1 MAIKIFNSTETS
13 YTGTSSGDY
22 IVGND
27 LGNNINGAGGNDVI
41 YGGEGRDTLN
51 GGDGNDIIYGGNG
64 NDRIFG
70 GAGNDILNGG
80 AGNDIIRTGDG
91 SVNNGNN
98 IIDGGAGNDIIQAGS
113 GNDIIY
119 GGEGNDVIDA
129 GDGNNIIDGGDGDDN
144 IYAGS
149 GNDVIFG
156 GAGNDVIYG
165 GAGNDILFGGDG
177 IDYIEGGESTAGDES
192 ITGNLYLVTSED
204 ALIGGSGNDTF
215 KISNELEGL
224 TVIQG
229 GVSGLDNS
237 GSPARYIDVTEVE
250 GEEEEGGE
258 EEELAVFDTETGEY
272 VEIED
277 QEMSEEIETDVRLN
291 IQTRPG
297 SSAISTY
304 ATTIEGYNAVDTI
317 EFHTSGD
324 FSESLLFSGIERLEL
339 ASGVNITLSAEQ
351 LEANGESL
359 NLGFLNPGT
368 HIYGVAGGPTESVT
382 IKLEFEETEF
392 EPDEDIVGA
401 EEVEYESATFEV
413 DDYSVANLFHNVD
426 IIYDATEGEEGS
438 YVRID
443 GANESA
449 GAREIVHGSDGVD
462 YVTARLGDD
471 VVYGNGG
478 NDLLVG
484 HGGADY
490 LDGGEGDDIF
500 LIGGF
505 GSGVQGTTSKA
516 DDGNKEWIATG
527 AKHDVIVGGDGT
539 DTLRI
544 TTGIGAN
551 SKAAGTIVLNDANF
565 QSVEVVQVGGTVGR
579 LNVENTALQLLNDNY
594 YFRAN
599 GTVSDLSNT
608 LGNNGGTIN
617 NVVVDAS
624 GVTANGLTFEGNGNT
639 QTFIGTTQDDRF
651 VSNGGHDTLTG
662 GSGSDTFAFGKI
674 WTQTVTGD
682 DDEVQWYENVGVDL
696 TNDDTD
702 TITDFASGVDK
713 LELNID
719 QFESLVGFNASNL
732 VIGSGPL
739 DADDY
744 LVFNTSTNTLQYYA
758 DGNGGSAAVD
768 IAILT
773 GVTSIA
779 ATDIVV
785 V

>member
-1 MAIKIFNSTETS
+1 MAIKIFGPTETS
-13 YTGTSSGDY
+13 YTGTNNADL
-22 IVGND
+22 IIGNN
-27 LGNNINGAGGNDVI
+27 LGNFIDGAGGNDI
-41 YGGEGRDTLN
+41 IIGGSGDDLIF
-51 GGDGNDIIYGGNG
+51 GGLGNDIL
-64 NDRIFG
+64 FG
-70 GAGNDILNGG
+70 GAGNDL
-80 AGNDIIRTGDG
+80 
-91 SVNNGNN
+91 
-98 IIDGGAGNDIIQAGS
+98 
-113 GNDIIY
+113 
-119 GGEGNDVIDA
+119 
-129 GDGNNIIDGGDGDDN
+129 IDGGDGDNIIFGGSGDDN

-149 GNDVIFG
+149 GD
-156 GAGNDVIYG
+156 
-165 GAGNDILFGGDG
+165 DIIFGGDG
-177 IDYIEGGESTAGDES
+177 DDFISAGDGDDILHGGEGNDYIEGGGSTFGDETV
-192 ITGNLYLVTSED
+192 TGNLFLVTSND
-204 ALIGGSGNDTF
+204 VLIGGSGNDTF
-215 KISNELEGL
+215 RIGAEFDGL

-237 GSPARYIDVTEVE
+237 GNPARYINVTELE

-258 EEELAVFDTETGEY
+258 EEEELVVFDTVTGQW

-277 QEMSEEIETDVRLN
+277 REMSEEIETDVRLN

-297 SSAISTY
+297 SDAISTY
-304 ATTIEGYNAVDTI
+304 ATTIAGYNAVDTL
-317 EFHTSGD
+317 EFTQSGD
-324 FSESLLFSGIERLEL
+324 FSESLNFSGIERIEL

-351 LEANGESL
+351 LERNGESL
-359 NLGFLNPGT
+359 SLGFLNPGT

-392 EPDEDIVGA
+392 EPDVEGA
-401 EEVEYESATFEV
+401 DEVEYEAAVFEV

-426 IIYDATEGEEGS
+426 IIYDATEGEAGS

-443 GANESA
+443 GANETD
-449 GAREIVHGSDGVD
+449 GAREIVLGSDGVD

-500 LIGGF
+500 LITGF

-516 DDGNKEWIATG
+516 DDGNPEWIATG
-527 AKHDVIVGGDGT
+527 AKHDVIVGGEGT

-551 SKAAGTIVLNDANF
+551 NQTAGTIILNDANF
-565 QSVEVVQVGGTVGR
+565 QEMEVVQVGGTVGR
-579 LNVENTALQLLNDNY
+579 LNVENTALQLLNDH
-594 YFRAN
+594 YFFNAG
-599 GTVSDLSNT
+599 GTVADLSNAK
-608 LGNNGGTIN
+608 GNNGGTIN

-662 GSGSDTFAFGKI
+662 GSGSDTFVFGKI

-713 LELNID
+713 IELNTD
-719 QFESLVGFNASNL
+719 QFASLVGFNAGNL
-732 VIGSGPL
+732 VIGTGPL

-758 DGNGGSAAVD
+758 DGNGGSAAID

-773 GVTSIA
+773 GVSSITA
-779 ATDIVV
+779 ADIVV